1 MRNLPGSAG
10 AAAPMGSRMPMSG
23 ALLALVLAAGCG
35 GPQRVLD
42 PAGPAAERIAGLWW
56 IMLAI
61 ASAVCVGVAI
71 LLALAVRRAMS
82 RGRGEAADDIDGRV
96 LVWTG
101 GVVVPVLVLFT
112 VLVLSFRAGA
122 EVYPRIEGDER
133 AMVIEVVGHQ
143 YWWEVRYPGH
153 GITTANEIHLPVGV
167 PVLFRVS
174 APDVIH
180 SFWIPQLQGKID
192 MIPGQVHTLRVVAD
206 EPGRFR
212 GQCAEFCGE
221 GHALM
226 ALWVTAM
233 DPAGFERWVAEW
245 ESGAGREPAATGE
258 AHARGREI
266 FAAAGCAGCHAI
278 PGAGGRP
285 AAAHAA
291 PDLTNLA
298 RRSTLAAGT
307 LPNTREALRRWITAP
322 EAVKPGSLMPGT
334 PLAEPEMTALL
345 DYLQSLR

>member
-1 MRNLPGSAG
+1 MRDRCGTAR
-10 AAAPMGSRMPMSG
+10 AAAAIGSRMPISG

-35 GPQRVLD
+35 GPQRALE

-71 LLALAVRRAMS
+71 LLALAVRRATS
-82 RGRGEAADDIDGRV
+82 RARGEPAGEIDGRT

-112 VLVLSFRAGA
+112 VLVLSFRAGTD
-122 EVYPRIEGDER
+122 VYPRVDGDER
-133 AMVIEVVGHQ
+133 AVVIEVVGHQ
-143 YWWEVRYPGH
+143 YWWEVRYPRH
-153 GITTANEIHLPVGV
+153 GITTANEIHIPAGV

-206 EPGRFR
+206 GPGRFR

-233 DPAGFERWVAEW
+233 EPAAFERWLAEW
-245 ESGAGREPAATGE
+245 EPGAGRHAGGAGE

-266 FAAAGCAGCHAI
+266 FDAAGCAGCHAI
-278 PGAGGRP
+278 PGSHGRP
-285 AAAHAA
+285 EAAHAA

-322 EAVKPGSLMPGT
+322 DAVKPGSLMPPT
-334 PLAEPEMTALL
+334 PLPDPEMAALL